1 MVNIHSFFDKNYQLP
16 DFIKKKKQQA
26 RRQFLKSAAGA
37 SAVAVLPFSAISSVQ
52 ELANSSVDKLVQ
64 TDPWLTLNATLNHL
78 LPASP
83 STSKNIGPSAED
95 IQALNYLYQVMTVQP
110 TAQNEKDFIIKGVS
124 WLNGYAQSQKQKA
137 FVELPFEDKEILLR
151 GISRSQAG
159 ENWLST
165 LVGYI
170 FEAMLSPSSYGGNPQ
185 GIGWQWLEHQAGF
198 PLPNVG
204 QRFFELPQRSKIS
217 VMNISSKIDANKPK
231 LAIVKEKIKG
241 TRKA

>member
-1 MVNIHSFFDKNYQLP
+1 MINIYTFFDKNYQAP
-16 DFIKKKKQQA
+16 AFINKKRQQE
-26 RRQFLKSAAGA
+26 RRQFLKSAAGTT
-37 SAVAVLPFSAISSVQ
+37 AVAVLPFSVLSSSV
-52 ELANSSVDKLVQ
+52 LSSSSLDQLVQ

-78 LPASP
+78 LPASA
-83 STSKNIGPSAED
+83 STRKNTGPSAKE
-95 IQALNYLYQVMTVQP
+95 IQALNYLHQVMTVQP

-137 FVELPFEDKEILLR
+137 FVELTFEDKEILLR

-217 VMNISSKIDANKPK
+217 VMNISSKSDANKPK
-231 LAIVKEKIKG
+231 LARVKEKIKG